1 MSEAGYTYSDISI
14 SPYKFEKIINL
25 SISRGMN
32 DHASLY
38 LYGTIPEDELDKY
51 VENASD
57 GESVGIFVNDGG
69 AVVPLFQG
77 AVTKISVSVVANVRC
92 VAIEALSSTFLMDVK
107 KKDRSFQ
114 NKDSLYSDIFKKV
127 TGEYKK
133 GEVIDEASK
142 GKPTGGLLVQYHE
155 TDWEFIKRL
164 ASHFNAPL
172 VPTCTHTGIKYYIG
186 VPDIPEK
193 YNLEDFNYSV
203 VKDLKG
209 YKIKAENDIKDLD
222 ERDLISYEV
231 TTRKILELCSPV
243 KYKDKKLY
251 VHSVQIEMIN
261 GILSNSYVLRDMKG
275 LGRHKLNNNL
285 LSGTSLFGKIIDVA
299 KDMVKVHL
307 DIDETQSVDE
317 AMWFPYSTV
326 YSSPDGTGWY
336 CMPEKDDQVR
346 LYFSDN
352 DEKNAFCASS
362 VNLTSSA
369 PEKRSDPAVK
379 SISTK
384 YGKQVIFKPGAIE
397 IIAGEELLL
406 KLTDDGGMEFTS
418 AKKIIFDAKEDI
430 VIKGDAKV
438 TLDGKD
444 GIELNQSGT
453 SIKIK
458 DDVTISGGQVK
469 IE

>member
-1 MSEAGYTYSDISI
+1 MSELGYTYSEISI
-14 SPYKFEKIINL
+14 SPYKLEKIINL
-25 SISRGMN
+25 SISRVMN

-38 LYGTIPEDELDKY
+38 MYGTIPEDEMDKY

-57 GESVGIFVNDGG
+57 GESIGVFVKDGDS
-69 AVVPLFQG
+69 VVPLFQG
-77 AVTKISVSVVANVRC
+77 AVTSISVSVVANVRC
-92 VAIEALSSTFLMDVK
+92 IAIEALSSTFLMDVK

-114 NKDSLYSDIFKKV
+114 NKDSLYNDIFTKI
-127 TGEYKK
+127 TEEYGD

-142 GKPTGGLLVQYHE
+142 GKATGGLLTQYHE

-172 VPTCTHTGIKYYIG
+172 VPACSHTGIKYYIG
-186 VPDIPEK
+186 VPDLPEK
-193 YNLEDFNYSV
+193 YNLEDFNYSI

-209 YKIKAENDIKDLD
+209 YKVKSQNDIKDLD
-222 ERDLISYEV
+222 ERDLISYEL

-243 KYKDKKLY
+243 KFKDKKLY

-261 GILSNSYVLRDMKG
+261 GILSNSYILRDMKG
-275 LGRHKLNNNL
+275 LSRRKINNDL
-285 LSGTSLFGKIIDVA
+285 LSGISLFGKIIDVT

-307 DIDETQSVDE
+307 DIDEKQSVGE

-336 CMPEKDDQVR
+336 CMPEKNDQVR
-346 LYFSDN
+346 LYFPDN

-362 VNLTSSA
+362 VNLTSSD
-369 PEKRSDPAVK
+369 PKKRSDPSVK

-384 YGKQVIFKPGAIE
+384 YGKQVIFKKGAIE
-397 IIAGEELLL
+397 IIAGDGLLMR
-406 KLTDDGGMEFTS
+406 LTDDGGIEFKS
-418 AKKIIFDAKEDI
+418 AKKITLDATEDI
-430 VIKGDAKV
+430 VITGKAKV
-438 TLDGKD
+438 LMDGKD
-444 GIELNQSGT
+444 GIELKQSGA
-453 SIKIK
+453 SIKIM
-458 DDVTISGGQVK
+458 DDVTISGGKVK